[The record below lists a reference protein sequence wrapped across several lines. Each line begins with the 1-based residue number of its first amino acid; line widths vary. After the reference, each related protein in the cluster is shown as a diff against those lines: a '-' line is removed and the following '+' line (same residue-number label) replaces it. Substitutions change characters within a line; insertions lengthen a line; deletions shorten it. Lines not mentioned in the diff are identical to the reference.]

1 MIGLSSDKQIV
12 VLINKTFVTNF
23 ESVLTEIEIFELG
36 ALKSIENHEIRNYYR
51 LLLNFDWISS

>member
-23 ESVLTEIEIFELG
+23 ESVLTEIKIFDFG
-36 ALKSIENHEIRNYYR
+36 ALKSIENHEIRSYYR
-51 LLLNFDWISS
+51 LLSNFDWISS